1 MIESHWIAKRSLL
14 YPILAIAVW
23 LQHWL
28 LWLWIVHKQGISW
41 LTLLNHWD
49 AEHYT
54 IIATQGYQ
62 GANWVFFP
70 LYPLLVRGWAAVT
83 GLLAVPQVAG
93 TLLSSAIFLG
103 WLAAVGWLQAS
114 PKNSE
119 AIQAGLLP
127 NTIWGWLLFLYSP
140 GSFIFHSHHT
150 ESLFLL
156 LSYLAFAAAV
166 FCKPRMATI
175 AAGLAGLTR
184 NQGLFVILCVALISA
199 AHLGD
204 RRDQVRRFA
213 LVCLGGVAIMLLFPL
228 YQYWQTGNPWQ
239 SVQARSNW
247 SHATS
252 WFSMLQT
259 LWFGNPWQN
268 TKLGSLLHHAVYGL
282 LIGGTV
288 LLWRVSRPM
297 AFYTALSLGVILQ
310 QGELINTFRYGAVL
324 FSVWFVLG
332 DRLAR
337 FPTWIK
343 IGSLALMVA
352 LNYSVTWSYAISRWS
367 Y

>member
-1 MIESHWIAKRSLL
+1 MMESRGMARTIL
-14 YPILAIAVW
+14 YPVLAIAVW
-23 LQHWL
+23 VQHGL
-28 LWLWIVHKQGISW
+28 LWLWIAHKQDISW
-41 LTLLNHWD
+41 LTLLNNWD

-54 IIATQGYQ
+54 IIATQGYE
-62 GANWVFFP
+62 GANWAFFP

-93 TLLSSAIFLG
+93 TLLSSLIFLG
-103 WLAAVGWLQAS
+103 WLAAVVYLQAS
-114 PKNSE
+114 PKSSE

-166 FCKPRMATI
+166 FRRPKIATI
-175 AAGLAGLTR
+175 LAGLAGLTR
-184 NQGLFVILCVALISA
+184 TQGLFVVVSIAVIIA
-199 AHLGD
+199 GRNRD
-204 RRDQVRRFA
+204 RITQVRRFT
-213 LVCLGGVAIMLLFPL
+213 LVCLGGIAIMLLYPL
-228 YQYWQTGNPWQ
+228 YQYWLTGNPWQ

-282 LIGGTV
+282 LVGGTV

-297 AFYTALSLGVILQ
+297 GFYTALSLVVMLQ
-310 QGELINTFRYGAVL
+310 QGELINIFRYGAVL

-332 DRLAR
+332 DRLSR
-337 FPTWIK
+337 SPTWLK
-343 IGSLALMVA
+343 IGSVALMVA
-352 LNYSVTWSYAISRWS
+352 LNYSVTWSYAIDRWS

>member
-1 MIESHWIAKRSLL
+1 MIGSNWIAKRTFL
-14 YPILAIAVW
+14 YPGLAIAVW
-23 LQHWL
+23 LQQGLIWL
-28 LWLWIVHKQGISW
+28 AISHTQGISW

-49 AEHYT
+49 AEHYS

-62 GANWVFFP
+62 GPNWAFFP
-70 LYPLLVRGWAAVT
+70 LYPLLVRWWALVT
-83 GLLAVPQVAG
+83 GLLAVPQVVG
-93 TLLSSAIFLG
+93 TLLSSLIFLG
-103 WLAAVGWLQAS
+103 WLAVVVCLQS
-114 PKNSE
+114 SQKNSE

-127 NTIWGWLLFLYSP
+127 KTYWGWLLFLYSP

-166 FCKPRMATI
+166 FQKPRVATI
-175 AAGLAGLTR
+175 LAGLAGLTR
-184 NQGLFVILCVALISA
+184 NQGFFVLLCVALIVA
-199 AHLGD
+199 THPRD
-204 RRDQVRRFA
+204 RRDQVRHFI
-213 LVCLGGVAIMLLFPL
+213 LICLGGIAIMLLFPL

-239 SVQARSNW
+239 SIQARSNW

-288 LLWRVSRPM
+288 LLWRVSRPL
-297 AFYTALSLGVILQ
+297 ALYTALSLGVILSG
-310 QGELINTFRYGAVL
+310 GELINTFRYGAVL

-332 DRLAR
+332 DRLSQ
-337 FPTWIK
+337 FPTWFK
-343 IGSLALMVA
+343 IISLTLMIV
-352 LNYSVTWSYAISRWS
+352 LNYSVTWSYALGRWS

>member
-1 MIESHWIAKRSLL
+1 MIGSHWTAKRTFV
-14 YPILAIAVW
+14 YPSLAIAVW
-23 LQHWL
+23 LQHGL
-28 LWLWIVHKQGISW
+28 LWLWIAHTHGISW
-41 LTLLNHWD
+41 LTLLNYWD
-49 AEHYT
+49 AGRYS

-62 GANWVFFP
+62 GSDWAFFP

-93 TLLSSAIFLG
+93 TLISSLIFWG
-103 WLAAVGWLQAS
+103 WLAMVVWLQAS

-119 AIQAGLLP
+119 AIHAGLLP
-127 NTIWGWLLFLYSP
+127 STIWGWLLFLYSP

-150 ESLFLL
+150 ESLFLV

-166 FCKPRMATI
+166 FSKPKMATI
-175 AAGLAGLTR
+175 LAGLAGLTR
-184 NQGLFVILCVALISA
+184 TQGLFVIVSIALIIA
-199 AHLGD
+199 GHKRD
-204 RRDQVRRFA
+204 RKVQVRRFTF
-213 LVCLGGVAIMLLFPL
+213 VCFGGIAIMLLFPL

-239 SVQARSNW
+239 SVQMRSNW

-252 WFSMLQT
+252 WFSALQT

-268 TKLGSLLHHAVYGL
+268 TKLGSILHHVVYGL
-282 LIGGTV
+282 LIGGTA

-297 AFYTALSLGVILQ
+297 ALYTALSLVVMLQ
-310 QGELINTFRYGAVL
+310 QGELINIFRYGAVL

-332 DRLAR
+332 DRLSR
-337 FPTWIK
+337 CPTWLK
-343 IGSLALMVA
+343 IACLALMVA
-352 LNYSVTWSYAISRWS
+352 LNYSVTWSYAINRWS

>member
-1 MIESHWIAKRSLL
+1 MIGSHWMAKRTFV
-14 YPILAIAVW
+14 YPSLAIAVW
-23 LQHWL
+23 LQHGL
-28 LWLWIVHKQGISW
+28 LWLWATHTQDILW

-54 IIATQGYQ
+54 IIATLGYQ

-83 GLLAVPQVAG
+83 GLGAVPQVAG
-93 TLLSSAIFLG
+93 TVLSSFIFLG
-103 WLAAVGWLQAS
+103 WLAVVVWLQAS

-127 NTIWGWLLFLYSP
+127 KTYWGWLLFLYSP

-156 LSYLAFAAAV
+156 LSYLAFVAAV
-166 FCKPRMATI
+166 FCKPRMAAI
-175 AAGLAGLTR
+175 LAGLAGLTR
-184 NQGLFVILCVALISA
+184 TQGLFVIVSIALIIA
-199 AHLGD
+199 GHPRD
-204 RRDQVRRFA
+204 RKIQVCRFA
-213 LVCLGGVAIMLLFPL
+213 SVCLGGIAIMLLFPL

-282 LIGGTV
+282 LIGGAV
-288 LLWRVSRPM
+288 LVWQVSRPL
-297 AFYTALSLGVILQ
+297 ALYTALSLGVILQ

-337 FPTWIK
+337 CPNWIK
-343 IGSLALMVA
+343 IACLALMVA

>member
-1 MIESHWIAKRSLL
+1 MKQSNWLARPTFL
-14 YPILAIAVW
+14 YPSLAIAVW
-23 LQHWL
+23 VQHGL
-28 LWLWIVHKQGISW
+28 LWLWATHTQGIAW

-54 IIATQGYQ
+54 IIATLGYQ
-62 GANWVFFP
+62 GANWAFFP
-70 LYPLLVRGWAAVT
+70 LYPLLVRVWATVT

-93 TLLSSAIFLG
+93 TLLSSLLFLG
-103 WLAAVGWLQAS
+103 WLAVVVWLQAS
-114 PKNSE
+114 PKKID
-119 AIQAGLLP
+119 AIEMGLLP
-127 NTIWGWLLFLYSP
+127 KTYWGWLLFLYSP

-156 LSYLAFAAAV
+156 LSYFAFTAAV
-166 FCKPRMATI
+166 FQKPTIATI

-184 NQGLFVILCVALISA
+184 NQGLFVIVCVALIIA
-199 AHLGD
+199 NHTRD
-204 RRDQVRRFA
+204 RKVQVRHFA
-213 LVCLGGVAIMLLFPL
+213 FVCFGGIAIMLLFPL

-268 TKLGSLLHHAVYGL
+268 TKLGSLLHHGVYGL
-282 LIGGTV
+282 LIGGTA

-297 AFYTALSLGVILQ
+297 AFYTALSLGVMLQ
-310 QGELINTFRYGAVL
+310 QGELINIFRYGAVL

-332 DRLAR
+332 DRLSR
-337 FPTWIK
+337 CPPWIK
-343 IGSLALMVA
+343 IACLTLMVA
-352 LNYSVTWSYAISRWS
+352 LNYSVTWSYAINRWS

>member
-1 MIESHWIAKRSLL
+1 QS
-14 YPILAIAVW
+14 
-23 LQHWL
+23 
-28 LWLWIVHKQGISW
+28 
-41 LTLLNHWD
+41 
-49 AEHYT
+49 
-54 IIATQGYQ
+54 
-62 GANWVFFP
+62 
-70 LYPLLVRGWAAVT
+70 
-83 GLLAVPQVAG
+83 
-93 TLLSSAIFLG
+93 
-103 WLAAVGWLQAS
+103 S

-156 LSYLAFAAAV
+156 LSYLAVAAAV
-166 FCKPRMATI
+166 FRKPRMAKI
-175 AAGLAGLTR
+175 SAGLSGLTST
-184 NQGLFVILCVALISA
+184 QGLFVVVCVALIIA
-199 AHLGD
+199 AHQRD
-204 RRDQVRRFA
+204 RITQLRRFA
-213 LVCLGGVAIMLLFPL
+213 FVCLGGIAIMLLFPL

-297 AFYTALSLGVILQ
+297 ALYTALSLGVMLQ
-310 QGELINTFRYGAVL
+310 QGELINIFRYGAVL
-324 FSVWFVLG
+324 FSVRFVLG
-332 DRLAR
+332 DRLSR
-337 FPTWIK
+337 LPTWIK

-352 LNYSVTWSYAISRWS
+352 LNYSVTWSYAIDRWS